1 MNLNDII
8 HRPTNPLPYSE
19 GEKIPW
25 NDPAFSARML
35 HEHLSQA
42 HDAASRRFETIDK
55 HVAWIHRGLL
65 GGQLSRIL
73 DLGCGPGFYTS
84 RLARLG
90 HTCAGIDFSPAS
102 IAYATE
108 NARAEGLAITYAEQ
122 DIRNAAFGRNYDLV
136 MLIFGEINPFRRAEA
151 TAILKKAR
159 HALVPGGRLLL
170 EAHTDAAVV
179 EMGAREPSWFSAEAG
194 LFSDRPYVCLTDHA
208 WDARERVATNRYF
221 VVDGATGAVTR
232 HAESLQAYT
241 DDGYRS
247 LLAACGF
254 GEVIFH
260 PSSTGEPDPA
270 QPHLIAIVGSL

>member
-1 MNLNDII
+1 MNLIDII
-8 HRPTNPLPYSE
+8 HRPANPIPYSE

-35 HEHLSQA
+35 REHLSQA
-42 HDAASRRFETIDK
+42 HDAASRRFATIDR
-55 HVAWIHRGLL
+55 HVAWIHRAIL
-65 GGQLSRIL
+65 GGRPSKIL
-73 DLGCGPGFYTS
+73 DLGCGPGFYAS

-108 NARAEGLAITYAEQ
+108 HARAEQLPITYMER
-122 DIRNAAFGRNYDLV
+122 DLRSAAFGQGYDLV
-136 MLIFGEINPFRRAEA
+136 MLVYGEINPFRRTEA
-151 TAILKKAR
+151 TVILEKAR
-159 HALVPGGRLLL
+159 QALVPGGRLLL

-194 LFSDRPYVCLTDHA
+194 LFSDRPYLCLTDHA
-208 WDARERVATNRYF
+208 WNALERVATNRYF
-221 VVDGATGAVTR
+221 VIDGATGAVAR

-247 LLAACGF
+247 LLAGCGF
-254 GEVIFH
+254 DEVIFH
-260 PSSTGEPDPA
+260 PSLTGDPDPT
-270 QPHLIAIVGSL
+270 QKHLIAIVTS